1 MEGRIARFAHRTVDK
16 ATHLNPQEKNNL
28 SDNLLVIAAFIFLC
42 AVPGLSNL
50 GGYVALSTAALTA
63 TTGAV
68 VRLR

>member
-1 MEGRIARFAHRTVDK
+1 MESRAGRFVERTVNQV
-16 ATHLNPQEKNNL
+16 THLNPQEKNNL
-28 SDNLLVIAAFIFLC
+28 SDNLLLIAAFISLC

-50 GGYVALSTAALTA
+50 GGYIALGTAALTA